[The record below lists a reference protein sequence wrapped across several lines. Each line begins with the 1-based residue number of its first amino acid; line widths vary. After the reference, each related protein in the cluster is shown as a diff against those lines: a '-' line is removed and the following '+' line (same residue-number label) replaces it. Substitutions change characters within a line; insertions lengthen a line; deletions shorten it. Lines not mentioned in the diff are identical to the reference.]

1 MKKLLI
7 VAIVL
12 LVLFLILIIFFNI
25 SLTVSKRKFCTVFN
39 TEAIETDIPNFAV
52 IVDDDAQECYLVVVL
67 DVIDKGESVVI
78 VTSIK
83 DIEAAKE
90 EVIFC
95 KTYSEADVWLEIVSG
110 LNG

>member
-1 MKKLLI
+1 MKKLI
-7 VAIVL
+7 VSMFVTQ
-12 LVLFLILIIFFNI
+12 VLFLILISVNI
-25 SLTVSKRKFCTVFN
+25 ILLALPTKVN
-39 TEAIETDIPNFAV
+39 TEVIETDIPNFAV
-52 IVDDDAQECYLVVVL
+52 IVGDEEQESYVVVVL

-78 VTSIK
+78 VTSNK
-83 DIEAAKE
+83 DIEAEKE

>member
-1 MKKLLI
+1 MKKLI
-7 VAIVL
+7 VSMFVTQ
-12 LVLFLILIIFFNI
+12 VLFLILISVNI
-25 SLTVSKRKFCTVFN
+25 ILLALPTKVN
-39 TEAIETDIPNFAV
+39 TEVIETDIPNFAV
-52 IVDDDAQECYLVVVL
+52 IVDDDAQESYIIEVL

-78 VTSIK
+78 ITSNK
-83 DIEAAKE
+83 DIEAEKE

>member
-1 MKKLLI
+1 MKKLI
-7 VAIVL
+7 VSMFVTQ
-12 LVLFLILIIFFNI
+12 VLFLILISVNI
-25 SLTVSKRKFCTVFN
+25 ILLALPTKVN
-39 TEAIETDIPNFAV
+39 TEVIETDIPNFAV
-52 IVDDDAQECYLVVVL
+52 IVDDDAQESYIIEVL

-78 VTSIK
+78 VTSNK
-83 DIEAAKE
+83 DIEAEKE

>member
-7 VAIVL
+7 VAIVVFAVVIAFNITL
-12 LVLFLILIIFFNI
+12 LALFL
-25 SLTVSKRKFCTVFN
+25 TPPEKVVE
-39 TEAIETDIPNFAV
+39 TETPNFAV
-52 IVDDDAQECYLVVVL
+52 VVDDDAQECYIVVVL

-78 VTSIK
+78 VTSSK

-95 KTYSEADVWLEIVSG
+95 KTYSEAEVWLEIVSG

>member
-12 LVLFLILIIFFNI
+12 LSILTSFFV
-25 SLTVSKRKFCTVFN
+25 SLLAQPTRVN
-39 TEAIETDIPNFAV
+39 TEVIETDIPNFAV
-52 IVDDDAQECYLVVVL
+52 IVDDDAQESYITVVL

-78 VTSIK
+78 VTSSK
-83 DIEAAKE
+83 DIEAEKE

>member
-12 LVLFLILIIFFNI
+12 LVLFLILISFNI

-39 TEAIETDIPNFAV
+39 AEAIKTDIPNFAV
-52 IVDDDAQECYLVVVL
+52 IVDDDAQESYITVVL

-78 VTSIK
+78 VTSSK

-95 KTYSEADVWLEIVSG
+95 KTYSEADVWLELVGG

>member
-12 LVLFLILIIFFNI
+12 FLILISFNI
-25 SLTVSKRKFCTVFN
+25 SLTVSKRKSCDAFN
-39 TEAIETDIPNFAV
+39 TEVIKTDIPNFAV
-52 IVDDDAQECYLVVVL
+52 IVDDDAQECYIVVVL

-78 VTSIK
+78 VTSSK

-95 KTYSEADVWLEIVSG
+95 KTYSEADVWLELVGG

>member
-1 MKKLLI
+1 MF
-7 VAIVL
+7 VTQ
-12 LVLFLILIIFFNI
+12 VLFLILISVNI
-25 SLTVSKRKFCTVFN
+25 ILLALPTKVN
-39 TEAIETDIPNFAV
+39 TEVIETDIPNFAV
-52 IVDDDAQECYLVVVL
+52 IVDDDAQESYIIEVL

-78 VTSIK
+78 VTSNK
-83 DIEAAKE
+83 DIEAEKE

>member
-1 MKKLLI
+1 MKKLI
-7 VAIVL
+7 VSMFVTQ
-12 LVLFLILIIFFNI
+12 VLFLILISVNI
-25 SLTVSKRKFCTVFN
+25 ILLALPTKVN
-39 TEAIETDIPNFAV
+39 TEVIETDIPNFAV
-52 IVDDDAQECYLVVVL
+52 IVDDDAQESYITVVL

-78 VTSIK
+78 VTSSK
-83 DIEAAKE
+83 DIEAEKE

>member
-7 VAIVL
+7 V
-12 LVLFLILIIFFNI
+12 LFSILISLNI
-25 SLTVSKRKFCTVFN
+25 TLLALPTKVN
-39 TEAIETDIPNFAV
+39 AEAIETDIPNFAV
-52 IVDDDAQECYLVVVL
+52 IVDDDAQESYITVVL

-78 VTSIK
+78 VTSSK
-83 DIEAAKE
+83 DIEAEKE

-95 KTYSEADVWLEIVSG
+95 KTYREADVWLEIVNG

>member
-12 LVLFLILIIFFNI
+12 FSILISFNITLLALFL
-25 SLTVSKRKFCTVFN
+25 TQPTRVN
-39 TEAIETDIPNFAV
+39 TDVIKTDIPNFAV
-52 IVDDDAQECYLVVVL
+52 IVDDDAQECYIVVVL

-78 VTSIK
+78 VTSSK

-90 EVIFC
+90 EAIFC

>member
-12 LVLFLILIIFFNI
+12 FSILISFNITLLTLFL
-25 SLTVSKRKFCTVFN
+25 TQPTRVN
-39 TEAIETDIPNFAV
+39 TDVIKTDIPNFAV
-52 IVDDDAQECYLVVVL
+52 IVDDDAQECYIVVVL

-78 VTSIK
+78 VTSSK
-83 DIEAAKE
+83 DIEEAKE

>member
-12 LVLFLILIIFFNI
+12 FSILISFNITLLALFLTQPIR
-25 SLTVSKRKFCTVFN
+25 VN
-39 TEAIETDIPNFAV
+39 TEVIETDIPNFAV
-52 IVDDDAQECYLVVVL
+52 IVDDDAQECYIVVVL

-78 VTSIK
+78 VTSNK

-110 LNG
+110 LNS